1 MHKENPEDLIRQET
15 DGPQAEQPEFV
26 SCGQILQ
33 DEEEE
38 KLNTVQIRDYIFLI
52 LKVKETFLTTYV
64 RKTPWRSKE
73 KGCHLIASNVN
84 PSLGL
89 FTRLHLG

>member
-1 MHKENPEDLIRQET
+1 MRQET

-38 KLNTVQIRDYIFLI
+38 KLNTVQVIFLT
-52 LKVKETFLTTYV
+52 LEVKESFLTTPV
-64 RKTPWRSKE
+64 RKAPWRSK
-73 KGCHLIASNVN
+73 KRGCHLIASNVN
-84 PSLGL
+84 LPIGL
-89 FTRLHLG
+89 FTRIHLS